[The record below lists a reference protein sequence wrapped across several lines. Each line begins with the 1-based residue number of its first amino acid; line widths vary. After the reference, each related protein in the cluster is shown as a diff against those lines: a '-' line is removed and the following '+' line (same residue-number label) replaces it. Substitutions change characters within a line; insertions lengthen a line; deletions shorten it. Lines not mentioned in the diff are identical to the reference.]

1 MARARR
7 MMTRLDAGPGR
18 PPLPPPGIPPGY
30 ILPLEGRGETFVR
43 SHEGPAD
50 APVLLLLHGWTASA
64 DLQWCTVYEVLCERY
79 SVIAID
85 HRGHGRGIRSEEEF
99 TLEACADDAAAAV
112 RLLVPG
118 RTVIAV
124 GYSMGGPIA
133 LQLWHR
139 HRDLV
144 AGIVLEATALEW
156 KSALED
162 RLRWRFLVLL
172 DRMLRS
178 RRHASMDRA
187 LPARGSAREP
197 RARAIRAVDPRRDAP
212 QRSQRDRRGR
222 ACAARVRRPA
232 VRTRH
237 GRPRGHGDHDQRP
250 RRAPEEAASTREGGA
265 GQGVRDPCR
274 SRRDDRGRPTVRGAH
289 PARPSTSLQT
299 RARARR
305 QPAGLLEPSRS
316 IAVLS

>member
-1 MARARR
+1 
-7 MMTRLDAGPGR
+7 
-18 PPLPPPGIPPGY
+18 
-30 ILPLEGRGETFVR
+30 
-43 SHEGPAD
+43 
-50 APVLLLLHGWTASA
+50 
-64 DLQWCTVYEVLCERY
+64 LQWCTVYEVLCERY

-178 RRHASMDRA
+178 RRMHRWIARYLREEVHANPELEQYVPWILAEMRRNDANAIVEAGRA
-187 LPARGSAREP
+187 LREFDARPFAPGMDVPAAMVITTNDHAVRPKKQRALAKAVRAKVFEIHADHDATIAAALPFAALTREAVDFVADAGAGAASAR
-197 RARAIRAVDPRRDAP
+197 RLA
-212 QRSQRDRRGR
+212 
-222 ACAARVRRPA
+222 
-232 VRTRH
+232 
-237 GRPRGHGDHDQRP
+237 
-250 RRAPEEAASTREGGA
+250 
-265 GQGVRDPCR
+265 
-274 SRRDDRGRPTVRGAH
+274 
-289 PARPSTSLQT
+289 
-299 RARARR
+299 
-305 QPAGLLEPSRS
+305 
-316 IAVLS
+316 

>member
-1 MARARR
+1 MSREMARARR
-7 MMTRLDAGPGR
+7 MMSRLDVGPGR

-30 ILPLEGRGETFVR
+30 IVPLEGRGETFLR
-43 SHEGPAD
+43 SHEGPPD

-64 DLQWCTVYEVLCERY
+64 DLQWCTVYETLCERY

-133 LQLWHR
+133 MHLWHR
-139 HRDLV
+139 HHDLV

-156 KSALED
+156 KTALED

-178 RRHASMDRA
+178 RRFHRWIARYLREEVHANPELEPYVPWVLAEMRRSDPNAIVQAGRA
-187 LPARGSAREP
+187 LREFDARPFAPGMDVPAAMVITTDDHAVRPKKQRALAKAVRAKVFEIHADHDATIAAARPFAALTRE
-197 RARAIRAVDPRRDAP
+197 AVDFVANAGADAA
-212 QRSQRDRRGR
+212 S
-222 ACAARVRRPA
+222 ARRPA
-232 VRTRH
+232 
-237 GRPRGHGDHDQRP
+237 
-250 RRAPEEAASTREGGA
+250 
-265 GQGVRDPCR
+265 
-274 SRRDDRGRPTVRGAH
+274 
-289 PARPSTSLQT
+289 
-299 RARARR
+299 
-305 QPAGLLEPSRS
+305 
-316 IAVLS
+316 